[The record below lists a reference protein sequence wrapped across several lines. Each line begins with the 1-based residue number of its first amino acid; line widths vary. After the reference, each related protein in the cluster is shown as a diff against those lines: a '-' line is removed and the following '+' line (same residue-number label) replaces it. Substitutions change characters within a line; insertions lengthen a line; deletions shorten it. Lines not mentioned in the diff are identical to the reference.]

1 MSSESIN
8 KPQDEN
14 FEHDVLV
21 VGSGA
26 GGAMA
31 AYVLTKAG
39 HKVLM
44 LEAGRDYDPKTET
57 PMFQTNAQAPLMGG
71 GNSDKEFGFYDATVD
86 GGWQV
91 PNEPYTNASDS
102 DFMWWRARMLGG
114 RTNHW
119 GRYSLRFS
127 EHDFKGKTR
136 DGLGA
141 DWPMVYE
148 DIATWYDKTEALVGV
163 CGTNTGLD
171 DMPPSSD
178 GILQTPPVPRVTELL
193 VAAAAKKH
201 GIDAVPM
208 HRAVLTKPLDDRAA
222 CFYATP
228 CGRGCSIGAAFQTT
242 TSLLPMAKATG
253 NLKVITNAMVKSID
267 VDQQGHVNAVSYVD
281 KNNVDNVVSVASP
294 VVILAAS
301 ACESARILLNSKNK
315 HHPNGL
321 ANSSGQVGRNLMDS
335 TGAWLG
341 ASIPALQNR
350 PRYNED
356 GHTANHLFIP
366 WWGHKAQETGEL
378 DFPRGYHFEISSGFR
393 QPSSW
398 IADYYHGY
406 GKTLKQQVKRDYG
419 AYIGFALRGEM
430 LPNDNTYMD
439 IDPKVKDKWG
449 IGVAR
454 FHFSWSTHELKQ
466 IEHGLKT
473 AKNILESMGASV
485 GELPCA
491 EQAISKGGSIIHEV
505 GTTRMGSS
513 PKDSVTNQ
521 WGQTWDCP
529 NLFIMDAGVFASNP
543 HKNCT
548 LTIMTLAMR
557 NAAWLSE
564 RLIDGQLN
572 REYVGFGQTNS
583 NLGDIQHA

>member
-1 MSSESIN
+1 MA
-8 KPQDEN
+8 K
-14 FEHDVLV
+14 FEHKVLV

-31 AYVLTKAG
+31 AYTLANAG

-44 LEAGRDYDPKTET
+44 LEAGRNYDPKTET
-57 PMFQTNAQAPLMGG
+57 PMFKTNGEAPLMGS
-71 GNSDKEFGFYDATVD
+71 GNKDKNFGFYDATVD

-91 PNEPYTNASDS
+91 PDEPYTSAKDS
-102 DFMWWRARMLGG
+102 DFLWWRARMLGG

-127 EHDFKGKTR
+127 QHDFKGKSR

-141 DWPMVYE
+141 DWPFNYD
-148 DIATWYDKTEALVGV
+148 DIAPWYDKTEEIVGV
-163 CGTNTGLD
+163 CGINADHD

-178 GILQTPPVPRVTELL
+178 GILQPPPKPRIPELL
-193 VAAAAKKH
+193 MAAAAKKH
-201 GIDAVPM
+201 GITALPM
-208 HRAVLTKPLDDRAA
+208 HRAVLTRPKDIRAA

-228 CGRGCSIGAAFQTT
+228 CGHGCSIGAAFQTT
-242 TSLLPMAKATG
+242 TSLIPLAKQTG
-253 NLKVITNAMVKSID
+253 NLEVITDAMVRS
-267 VDQQGHVNAVSYVD
+267 VNTDENGKVVGVTYVD
-281 KNNVDNVVSVASP
+281 KSTGEDQTLTAQ

-301 ACESARILLNSKNK
+301 ACESARILLNSRSKK
-315 HHPNGL
+315 FPKGL

-341 ASIPALQNR
+341 GLIPALKGR

-366 WWGHKAQETGEL
+366 WWGHKAQEKGEL
-378 DFPRGYHFEISSGFR
+378 EFPRGYHFEVGSGFG
-393 QPSSW
+393 QPGAWVSGD
-398 IADYYHGY
+398 IDGY
-406 GKTLKQQVKRDYG
+406 GVKLKEQIREHYG

-430 LPNDNTYMD
+430 LPNPNSYME
-439 IDPKVKDKWG
+439 IDESVKDKWG
-449 IGVAR
+449 IPVAK
-454 FHFSWSTHELKQ
+454 FHFKWSDHELKQ

-473 AKNILESMGASV
+473 AKQLLETMGAEV
-485 GELPCA
+485 GELPPA
-491 EQAISKGGSIIHEV
+491 EKAISKGGEIIHEV

-513 PKDSVTNQ
+513 PEDSVCNQ
-521 WGQTWDCP
+521 WGQTWDCD
-529 NLFIMDAGVFASNP
+529 NLFVMDAGVFASNP

-557 NAAWLSE
+557 NSSWLAQ
-564 RLIDGQLN
+564 QLDKG
-572 REYVGFGQTNS
+572 V
-583 NLGDIQHA
+583 I